1 MGKFAK
7 WIGGGLGFVFGGP
20 IGGLLGFFLG
30 SVVDGTSVRWEQ
42 TGGDRRVYRTTPGD
56 FGMSLIVLIAA
67 VMKADGKVLRSEL
80 DYVKRFF
87 VTQFGPETAQEALQM
102 LRDLLR
108 QNIPLRDVCTQIRQ
122 NMDYPSRLQLI
133 HILWNISAAD
143 NRFETAETNVIKT
156 IADYLGITQ
165 GDYDSIRKHCISHK
179 IEIVNI
185 YTEDV
190 NYPQNLIR
198 SRVFAPGFGYLED
211 PATGSANSALAYFLK
226 KENVWNGNP
235 FSIEQGVL
243 KADPSLI
250 RIIFKNNRVLFGG
263 KAKTR
268 IDGYYFLV

>member
-7 WIGGGLGFVFGGP
+7 WIGGSLGFVFGGP

-30 SVVDGTSVRWEQ
+30 SVVDGTSVSWEQ
-42 TGGDRRVYRTTPGD
+42 TRGDQRVHRTTPGD

-87 VTQFGPETAQEALQM
+87 ITQFGPETAQEALQM

-108 QNIPLRDVCTQIRQ
+108 RDIPLRDVCNQIRQ

-143 NRFETAETNVIKT
+143 RRFETAETNVIKT

-165 GDYDSIRKHCISHK
+165 GDYDSIRNMFIPSTDAAYRVLEVERTATDDELKTAYRKMALKYHPDKVNHLGEDFRKNAEEKFKAVNEAWDK
-179 IEIVNI
+179 I
-185 YTEDV
+185 
-190 NYPQNLIR
+190 
-198 SRVFAPGFGYLED
+198 
-211 PATGSANSALAYFLK
+211 K
-226 KENVWNGNP
+226 KERNIV
-235 FSIEQGVL
+235 
-243 KADPSLI
+243 
-250 RIIFKNNRVLFGG
+250 
-263 KAKTR
+263 
-268 IDGYYFLV
+268 

>member
-30 SVVDGTSVRWEQ
+30 SVVDGTSVRYEQ

-56 FGMSLIVLIAA
+56 FSMSLIVLIAA

-87 VTQFGPETAQEALQM
+87 ISQFGPETAQEALQM
-102 LRDLLR
+102 LRDLLN

-165 GDYDSIRKHCISHK
+165 GDYDSIRNMFIPSTDAAYRVL
-179 IEIVNI
+179 EA
-185 YTEDV
+185 E
-190 NYPQNLIR
+190 R
-198 SRVFAPGFGYLED
+198 S
-211 PATGSANSALAYFLK
+211 ATDDELK
-226 KENVWNGNP
+226 KAYRKMA
-235 FSIEQGVL
+235 L
-243 KADPSLI
+243 KYHPDKVNHLGEDFRKNAEEK
-250 RIIFKNNRVLFGG
+250 FKAVNEAWDKIKKERNIV
-263 KAKTR
+263 
-268 IDGYYFLV
+268 

>member
-42 TGGDRRVYRTTPGD
+42 PGSDRRVYRTTPGD

-87 VTQFGPETAQEALQM
+87 VTQFGPDTAQEALQM
-102 LRDLLR
+102 LRDLLK

-122 NMDYPSRLQLI
+122 NMDYPSRLQLV

-165 GDYDSIRKHCISHK
+165 GDYDSIRNMFIPSTDAAYRVLEAERSATDEELKTAYRKMALKYHPDKVNHLGEDFRKNAEEKFKAVNEAWDK
-179 IEIVNI
+179 I
-185 YTEDV
+185 
-190 NYPQNLIR
+190 
-198 SRVFAPGFGYLED
+198 
-211 PATGSANSALAYFLK
+211 K
-226 KENVWNGNP
+226 KERNIV
-235 FSIEQGVL
+235 
-243 KADPSLI
+243 
-250 RIIFKNNRVLFGG
+250 
-263 KAKTR
+263 
-268 IDGYYFLV
+268 